1 MLNSVLLQG
10 ITVVSNAAT
19 QVVDTAKNVA
29 VQATQ
34 VPLAGTIVTPKQ
46 DSLSLLDLIMKGGL
60 IMIPMALLSILTI
73 YFFFERL
80 MIISKASK
88 LDKNFMNSIKDF
100 IHNGNIDAAKSLCRN
115 TVSPAARM
123 IEKGVSRIG
132 KPIKE
137 IEEAMESIGKLEL
150 NRLEKNLSV
159 LSLIGRIAPIFGF
172 IGTIG
177 GVIKIF
183 YDISLSDN
191 ISIGIISTGLYQ
203 KMITS
208 ASGLVVG
215 LLAFVGYYI
224 LNAMLDKTI
233 NKMET
238 ASVEF
243 IDLLQEPTK

>member
-1 MLNSVLLQG
+1 MLNSVLIQ
-10 ITVVSNAAT
+10 IVSGAAT
-19 QVVDTAKNVA
+19 VVDTAKNIA
-29 VQATQ
+29 VQAAQ
-34 VPLAGTIVTPKQ
+34 VSDASTIITPKQ
-46 DSLSLLDLIMKGGL
+46 DTLSLLDLVMKGGI
-60 IMIPMALLSILTI
+60 IMIPMGLLSILTL

-80 MIISKASK
+80 MTISKAAK

-100 IHNGNIDAAKSLCRN
+100 VHNGNIDAAKSLCRN

-137 IEEAMESIGKLEL
+137 IEEAMESTGKLEI

-159 LSLIGRIAPIFGF
+159 LSLIGRIAPILGF
-172 IGTIG
+172 VGTIA

-183 YDISLSDN
+183 YDISLTDN
-191 ISIGIISTGLYQ
+191 ISIGVISGGLYQ

-208 ASGLVVG
+208 ASGLVIG
-215 LLAFVGYYI
+215 LIAFIGYYI
-224 LNAMLDKTI
+224 LNAMLDKTL

>member
-1 MLNSVLLQG
+1 MLNSVLIQG
-10 ITVVSNAAT
+10 ITVVSGAAN
-19 QVVDTAKNVA
+19 QVLDTAKNIA
-29 VQATQ
+29 VQASQ
-34 VPLAGTIVTPKQ
+34 LPVAAAAEAPKQ
-46 DSLSLLDLIMKGGL
+46 ASLSLLELVMKGGI
-60 IMIPMALLSILTI
+60 IMIPMGLLSIITL
-73 YFFFERL
+73 YFFFERF
-80 MIISKASK
+80 MTISKASK

-123 IEKGVSRIG
+123 IEKGVGRIG

-137 IEEAMESIGKLEL
+137 IEEAMESVGKLEI

-159 LSLIGRIAPIFGF
+159 LSLVGRIAPILGF
-172 IGTIG
+172 VGTIA

-183 YDISLSDN
+183 YDISLTDN
-191 ISIGIISTGLYQ
+191 ISIGVISGGLYQ

-208 ASGLVVG
+208 ASGLVIG
-215 LLAFVGYYI
+215 LIAFIGYYI

>member
-1 MLNSVLLQG
+1 MLNSVLIQ
-10 ITVVSNAAT
+10 IVSGAT
-19 QVVDTAKNVA
+19 EVANQVVDSAKNVA
-29 VQATQ
+29 VQASQ
-34 VPLAGTIVTPKQ
+34 LPAASTIVTPKQ
-46 DSLSLLDLIMKGGL
+46 DTLSLLDLVMKGGL
-60 IMIPMALLSILTI
+60 IMIPMGLLSLLTL

-80 MIISKASK
+80 MTISKASK

-137 IEEAMESIGKLEL
+137 IEEAMESVGKLEI

-159 LSLIGRIAPIFGF
+159 LSLVGRIAPILGF
-172 IGTIG
+172 VGTIA

-183 YDISLSDN
+183 YDISLTDN
-191 ISIGIISTGLYQ
+191 ISIGVISGGLYQ

-208 ASGLVVG
+208 ASGLVIG
-215 LLAFVGYYI
+215 LIAFIGYYI

-233 NKMET
+233 NRMET

>member
-1 MLNSVLLQG
+1 MFHSVLIQIVG
-10 ITVVSNAAT
+10 NAGAAAN
-19 QVVDTAKNVA
+19 QVVDTAKAVVA
-29 VQATQ
+29 QAAQMPVQVQ
-34 VPLAGTIVTPKQ
+34 QPKQ
-46 DSLSLLDLIMKGGL
+46 DTLSLLDLIMKGGF
-60 IMIPMALLSILTI
+60 IMIPMGILSVLTL

-80 MIISKASK
+80 MVISKASK
-88 LDKNFMNSIKDF
+88 LEKNFMNHIKDY
-100 IHNGNIDAAKSLCRN
+100 IHSGNMDAAKALCKS
-115 TVSPAARM
+115 TSAPAARM
-123 IEKGVSRIG
+123 IEKGISRIG

-137 IEEAMESIGKLEL
+137 IEESMESVGKLEI

-172 IGTIG
+172 IGTIA

-183 YDISLSDN
+183 YDISLTDN
-191 ISIGIISTGLYQ
+191 ISIGVISTGLYQ

-215 LLAFVGYYI
+215 LIAFVGYYI
-224 LNAMLDKTI
+224 LNAMLDKSI

-243 IDLLQEPTK
+243 IDLLHGPGK

>member
-1 MLNSVLLQG
+1 MLNSVLLQ
-10 ITVVSNAAT
+10 IVSGAT
-19 QVVDTAKNVA
+19 QVVDTAKSVA

-34 VPLAGTIVTPKQ
+34 MPLPTSPKEA
-46 DSLSLLDLIMKGGL
+46 SLSLFDLILKGGL
-60 IMIPMALLSILTI
+60 IMIPMGILSILTL

-80 MIISKASK
+80 MTISKASK
-88 LDKNFMNSIKDF
+88 LDRNFMNSIKDF
-100 IHNGNIDAAKSLCRN
+100 IHNGNLDAAKSLCRN
-115 TVSPAARM
+115 TVSPVARM
-123 IEKGVSRIG
+123 VEKGVSRIG

-137 IEEAMESIGKLEL
+137 IEEAMGSVGKLEI
-150 NRLEKNLSV
+150 NRMEKNLNI

-172 IGTIG
+172 IGTIM

-183 YDISLSDN
+183 YNISLTDN
-191 ISIGIISTGLYQ
+191 ISIGAISGGLYE

-215 LLAFVGYYI
+215 LLAFIGYYI